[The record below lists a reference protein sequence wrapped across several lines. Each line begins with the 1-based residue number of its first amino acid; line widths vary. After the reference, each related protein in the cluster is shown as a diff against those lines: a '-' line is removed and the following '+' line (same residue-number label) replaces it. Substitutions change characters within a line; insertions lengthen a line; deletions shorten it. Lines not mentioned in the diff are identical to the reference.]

1 VIRVLHPPGLRLGKE
16 THAMSTVRQIL
27 DLKGTEVYTITPDD
41 MVLNAI
47 QDMARRDIGAL
58 VVVDENGEPVGLFT
72 ERQYARNVILK
83 GRSSPT
89 TPVRD
94 AMRSRFVY
102 VNPERTVEECMALMT
117 EHKIRHL
124 TVIEDGRLV
133 GIVSIGDLV
142 KSIIADQE
150 FTITQLSNYIGGT
163 R

>member
-1 VIRVLHPPGLRLGKE
+1 
-16 THAMSTVRQIL
+16 MSTVRQIL
-27 DLKGTEVYTITPDD
+27 NFKGNDVYTTRPND

-47 QDMARRDIGAL
+47 QDMARHDIGAL
-58 VVVDENGEPVGLFT
+58 VVVDDDGKPVGMFT

-94 AMRSRFVY
+94 AMRSKFVY
-102 VNPERTVEECMALMT
+102 VNPERTVQECMALMT
-117 EHKIRHL
+117 EHKVRHL
-124 TVIEDGRLV
+124 PVIEDERLI

-142 KSIIADQE
+142 KNIIADQE
-150 FTITQLSNYIGGT
+150 FTIDQLSNYISGT